1 MILFKNFSRNRIIDK
16 NNLVFNNLYL
26 SNYGRKMNNTLF
38 GTLIQNIRWY
48 KNNEKYRIIGEK
60 I

>member
-1 MILFKNFSRNRIIDK
+1 MILFKNFNRNRIIDK
-16 NNLVFNNLYL
+16 NNLVYDNLYL

-38 GTLIQNIRWY
+38 GALIQNVRWY